1 MLQEHQLTKFRLR
14 INHKFEENL
23 KDYHDLHDWSVR
35 NYSSFW
41 SEVWSWTGVIGTPC
55 TVSACDSSA
64 TIQSIPSWF
73 AGSSL
78 NYAENLLRLV
88 TLATLR
94 LSKPVLCVQVP

>member
-41 SEVWSWTGVIGTPC
+41 SEVWSWTRVIGTPC